1 MVCSGTIIGFIV
13 SKKGKAPDLKKI
25 KALVKMLVSKTP
37 QEI

>member
-13 SKKGKAPDLKKI
+13 SKKGKARDVKKI
-25 KALVKMLVSKTP
+25 KALIKMLISKTP